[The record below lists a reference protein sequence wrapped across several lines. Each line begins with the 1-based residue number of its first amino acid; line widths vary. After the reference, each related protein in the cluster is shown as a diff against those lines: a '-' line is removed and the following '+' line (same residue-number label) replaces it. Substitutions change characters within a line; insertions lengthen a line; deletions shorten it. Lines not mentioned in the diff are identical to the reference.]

1 MGLTESNLENLVYP
15 QIKNNT
21 VPRKIQTDDLT
32 TRSDTPEIKS
42 RRNDNYNNSNF
53 NLLVNETK
61 MSELE
66 TKLLAL
72 EQQNQ
77 FLIEKV
83 KNNEKN
89 FEIQL
94 NRIVINNEGEKESRM
109 KIEKYIN
116 ILNNQ
121 VNFHVIRT
129 L

>member
-1 MGLTESNLENLVYP
+1 MENLVYP

>member
-1 MGLTESNLENLVYP
+1 M
-15 QIKNNT
+15 NT
-21 VPRKIQTDDLT
+21 RE
-32 TRSDTPEIKS
+32 DTPEIKS

-53 NLLVNETK
+53 NLLVSETK

-72 EQQNQ
+72 EQQNH

-89 FEIQL
+89 FELQL
-94 NRIVINNEGEKESRM
+94 NRIAITNEGEKESRM
-109 KIEKYIN
+109 KIERYIN

-121 VNFHVIRT
+121 VIF
-129 L
+129 LCD